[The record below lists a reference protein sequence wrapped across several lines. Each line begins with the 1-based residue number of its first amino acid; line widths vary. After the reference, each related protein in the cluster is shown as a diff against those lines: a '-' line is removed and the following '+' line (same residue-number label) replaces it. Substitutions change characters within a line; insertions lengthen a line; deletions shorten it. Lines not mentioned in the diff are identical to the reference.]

1 MSNPVPSDGEDGGEG
16 DVHEWMCGRV
26 LCPGG
31 VGDLLD
37 LGRGV
42 GQEGRAF
49 VENNFFTIEESRA
62 WKIQLEE
69 SIKVM
74 LRNGRTFKKAGRDEK
89 TPKEGKAW
97 KL

>member
-1 MSNPVPSDGEDGGEG
+1 MSHLSNPVPSDGEDGGEG

-69 SIKVM
+69 SLKVM
-74 LRNGRTFKKAGRDEK
+74 LGNGRTF
-89 TPKEGKAW
+89 
-97 KL
+97 